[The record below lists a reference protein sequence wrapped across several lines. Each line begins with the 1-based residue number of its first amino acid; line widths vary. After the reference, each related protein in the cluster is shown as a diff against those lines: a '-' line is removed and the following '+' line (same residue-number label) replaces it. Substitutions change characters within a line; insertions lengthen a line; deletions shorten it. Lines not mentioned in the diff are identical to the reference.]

1 MCKHL
6 QTLRGFQENL
16 LEWHFV
22 LHALPEDTPYSKG
35 CYHGKVIFPPDYPYS
50 PPAIFMMTPSGR
62 LETDKR
68 LCLSMTDFHP
78 ESWNPAWSVETILV
92 GLLSFFISDKEEG
105 FGSVKSSKEH
115 RKLLADK
122 SWASNAESP
131 VFRHLFPEF
140 LTPDAFGLTTTGSVV
155 SVEEMQSPTG
165 EEVQSDGALE
175 EIPRPLERSIS
186 PAECWICRDVTDE
199 PLIQPCRCRG
209 SMSGVHA
216 SCVEEW
222 IRSHRR
228 TARDDAPPRCSVCHH
243 PFQGPRVSIRAM
255 I

>member
-1 MCKHL
+1 
-6 QTLRGFQENL
+6 
-16 LEWHFV
+16 
-22 LHALPEDTPYSKG
+22 
-35 CYHGKVIFPPDYPYS
+35 
-50 PPAIFMMTPSGR
+50 MMTPSGR
-62 LETDKR
+62 LEIDKR

-115 RKLLADK
+115 RKLLAER
-122 SWASNAESP
+122 SWTSNAESP
-131 VFRHLFPEF
+131 VFRQLFPEF
-140 LTPDAFGLTTTGSVV
+140 LMPEASGPSVA
-155 SVEEMQSPTG
+155 SEQPEAT
-165 EEVQSDGALE
+165 EDVQSDQSDASEE
-175 EIPRPLERSIS
+175 EISRPGAELERSVS
-186 PAECWICRDVTDE
+186 PAECWICRDVTGE

-243 PFQGPRVSIRAM
+243 PFQGTKVSIRVM
-255 I
+255 ILFAKQE